1 LHFAAMSK
9 SEAIGNSAVIP
20 APDKVTR
27 GQAAAG
33 IQGLLHCAAMS
44 KSEAIGNSAVIPAP
58 DKGTRGQAAAGIE

>member
-1 LHFAAMSK
+1 MSK

-20 APDKVTR
+20 A
-27 GQAAAG
+27 QAG